1 MPDITAW
8 LGEIGL
14 GQYVKAFLENDIDL
28 EIISELTEADLE
40 KLGLSLGHRKKFLRA
55 VASLLTPSTVEV
67 PPGKGT
73 EVAGAAPSV
82 TARPDAQRRQLT
94 VVFCDLVGS
103 TALSSKIDPEEMR
116 DVLLSYQNAVAR
128 QIARFDGHVAKFM
141 GDGVLAYF
149 GWPRAHEDDAE
160 RAVLAGLATIAAMGH
175 LRTPVAVGLAVR
187 VGIATGLVVVGD
199 LIGEGAAQEEAVVG
213 ETPNLAARLQGVA
226 EPNTVVVS
234 ETTRRLIGDIFEL
247 QDLGQQNLKGIDPS
261 TRAFRV
267 VRELRAESRFD
278 ARHGGA
284 QLPMVGRDHE
294 LGLLL
299 DRWRQSAAGDGQV
312 ILLTGEAGIGKSRVT
327 RALSDALAEEPYIRV
342 RWQCSPYHSESV
354 LYPAIQYFGAAAA
367 FAQSDTADQ
376 RLDKLEVLLKRAAR
390 YVQDVLPLVAT
401 MLSLPI
407 DRYSTSTFTPQ
418 QLRARTLQ
426 ALVNSLLDLARRKPV
441 LFILEDLHWV
451 DPTTLEFLS
460 LLVDALNGKP
470 VMALVTTRPFIVP
483 SLGQSHV
490 TRLTLNRLAREPAK
504 AIIERL
510 TGGKVLPQ
518 EVMRQILERTD
529 GMPLFVEELTKTVL
543 ESGLLKESNGVFV
556 LTGPLPPLAIPSSLH
571 DSLMARLDRLA
582 PIKEVAQTA
591 AVIGREFSYAL
602 LASLSPLSE
611 EDLQAALTKLA
622 DAELVHRRGVPPDAT
637 YVFKHALVRDA
648 AYGTLLKSSRH
659 LLHAHVAKC
668 LETKFPETQPEVI
681 ARHAEEAL
689 LYDKALEYWL
699 QAGERDRKRS
709 ANVEAIA
716 HLSRCLEILTGLPDR
731 DDRIR
736 QELTIQLALANAL
749 MACRGYAA
757 PELGTVYA
765 RARELA
771 ERTNETSKLL
781 PVLYGLWAFK
791 MVSGRHAAALEI
803 SHEFVELAR
812 ATGDISLMV
821 ATRAVGLSSNCLG
834 QLASAER
841 CCSEVEVL
849 ANTLFDRI
857 KHRDALFTY
866 GTDPEVSSLAYGSLP
881 TWLLGYPDRA
891 LKRSE
896 KAIAL
901 ANQSSHQ
908 HTLAYALAM
917 GASLQ
922 MMHRDAVA
930 SQNRAEAMVAL
941 TTEVDIPFWRAWA
954 LTPLGWALAQQGRID
969 EGIARVRDGLKLC
982 RATGALMGFPTSLTV
997 LAELQWKAGQLE
1009 EAQATLEE
1017 ALAMTKE
1024 TEETYWAPETH
1035 RIRGEVLLTYC
1046 DDPKDA
1052 ETNFHEA
1059 MRIAR
1064 QQGSRMFELRSAVS
1078 LARVWLAQGKPTEAY
1093 DLLTPLY
1100 DVFTEG
1106 FESCDLLSAKAVLT
1120 SIGFPLSTSAST

>member
-1 MPDITAW
+1 MTDITTW

-14 GQYVKAFLENDIDL
+14 EQYVPTFLVNDIDL

-40 KLGLSLGHRKKFLRA
+40 KLGLSLGHRKKLLRA
-55 VASLLTPSTVEV
+55 AASLRTASAAEAAV
-67 PPGKGT
+67 GKPTG
-73 EVAGAAPSV
+73 VAGADPPV
-82 TARPDAQRRQLT
+82 VARPDAQRRQLT
-94 VVFCDLVGS
+94 VVFYDLVGS

-128 QIARFDGHVAKFM
+128 QIGRFDGHVAKFM
-141 GDGVLAYF
+141 GDGVLGYF

-160 RAVLAGLATIAAMGH
+160 RAVLAGLATIEAMGN
-175 LRTPVAVGLAVR
+175 LRTQAGVGLAVR

-267 VRELRAESRFD
+267 VREARAESRFD

-299 DRWRQSAAGDGQV
+299 DRWRESAAGEGHV

-376 RLDKLEVLLKRAAR
+376 KLDKLEVLLKSAATS
-390 YVQDVLPLVAT
+390 VPDVLPLVAT

-407 DRYSTSTFTPQ
+407 DRYPASTLTAQ
-418 QLRARTLQ
+418 QMRARTLH
-426 ALVNSLLDLARRKPV
+426 ALVNSLLDLASRKPV

-460 LLVDALNGKP
+460 LLVDALNVKP

-490 TRLTLNRLAREPAK
+490 TRLTLNRLARKPAT

-510 TGGKVLPQ
+510 TGGKALPE
-518 EVMRQILERTD
+518 EVMSQILARTD

-543 ESGLLKESNGVFV
+543 ESGLLKESGDSFV
-556 LTGPLPPLAIPSSLH
+556 LTRPLPPLAIPSSLH

-591 AVIGREFSYAL
+591 AVIGREFSHAL

-611 EDLQAALTKLA
+611 SDLQAALTKLM
-622 DAELVHRRGVPPDAT
+622 DAELIHRRGVPPDAT

-659 LLHAHVAKC
+659 LLHSQVANC
-668 LETKFPETQPEVI
+668 LVTKFPETPPEVI

-689 LYDKALEYWL
+689 LYEKALEYWL

-716 HLSRCLEILTGLPDR
+716 HLRRCLEILTGLSDR
-731 DDRIR
+731 DDRIG

-791 MVSGRHAAALEI
+791 MVSGSHAAALAI
-803 SHEFVELAR
+803 SHEFLELAH
-812 ATGDISLMV
+812 ATNDISVMV

-849 ANTLFDRI
+849 ANTAFDRI

-866 GTDPEVSSLAYGSLP
+866 GTDPEVSSLSYGALP

-901 ANQSSHQ
+901 GCESSHP

-930 SQNRAEAMVAL
+930 SQNRAEAMIAL
-941 TTEVDIPFWRAWA
+941 TKEVDIPFWRAWA
-954 LTPLGWALAQQGRID
+954 LTPLGWAFAEQGRIED
-969 EGIARVRDGLKLC
+969 GIMRVREGLKLC
-982 RATGALMGFPTSLTV
+982 RETGALMSLPTSLTV

-1009 EAQATLEE
+1009 EAQESLNE
-1017 ALAMTKE
+1017 ALSITKE
-1024 TEETYWAPETH
+1024 TGETYYAPETY
-1035 RIRGEVLLTYC
+1035 RIKGEVLLTYRG
-1046 DDPKDA
+1046 DPTDA
-1052 ETNFHEA
+1052 EANFHEA
-1059 MRIAR
+1059 IRIAR

-1078 LARVWLAQGKPTEAY
+1078 LARVWLEQGRAAEAY
-1093 DLLTPLY
+1093 DLLAPTY
-1100 DVFTEG
+1100 GEFTEG
-1106 FESCDLLSAKAVLT
+1106 LDSRDLLSAKAVLA
-1120 SIGFPLSTSAST
+1120 SIGFQASP